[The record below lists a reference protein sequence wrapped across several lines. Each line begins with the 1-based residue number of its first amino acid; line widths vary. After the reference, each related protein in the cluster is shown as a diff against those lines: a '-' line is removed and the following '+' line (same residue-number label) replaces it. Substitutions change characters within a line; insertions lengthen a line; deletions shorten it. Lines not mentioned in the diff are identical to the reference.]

1 MYKYHI
7 DCYLGLADSA
17 DFFILGVGYLFIPHM
32 QHTCIR
38 CVACI
43 TLHPPEP
50 PPLPPP
56 PPTPLDKGY
65 NSLHN
70 RKSERVF

>member
-43 TLHPPEP
+43 TLHPPK
-50 PPLPPP
+50 
-56 PPTPLDKGY
+56 PPTPFDKGY
-65 NSLHN
+65 NSLDN